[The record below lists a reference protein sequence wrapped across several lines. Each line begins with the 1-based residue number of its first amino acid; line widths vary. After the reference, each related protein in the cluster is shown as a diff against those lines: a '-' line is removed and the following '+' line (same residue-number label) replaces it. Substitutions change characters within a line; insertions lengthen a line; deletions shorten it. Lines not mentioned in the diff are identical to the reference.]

1 MFPFFYEKHQNELP
15 LSTSTTSST
24 TVSWQSWAILIALG
38 LTWGSS
44 FILIKKGLEVYTPV
58 QVATLRI
65 SISALSFLPFLLLR
79 WAKTDWSKW
88 KFLLVVG
95 LCGSA
100 IPALMFAIAQT
111 QISSSIAGI
120 LNSLT
125 PLFTLVLGVLFFG
138 NPGSWLK
145 FFAVMIG
152 LLGAGILIFMGKDAG
167 IDGNVWYGL
176 FVVVA
181 AICYGTN
188 GNTVATYLRDMN
200 SLTISSVAFSMV
212 GWPAMVFLFS
222 GTDFL
227 PTLANEP
234 GAWEALGYITIL
246 AVFGTVIATVFF
258 FKLVQWTS
266 ALFASMVTYL
276 IPIIALMWGVLDGE
290 PVTLYHFW
298 GMGLILS
305 GIYLSR
311 QRKKKFK
318 PVVKEEST
326 IGAAGER

>member
-1 MFPFFYEKHQNELP
+1 MV
-15 LSTSTTSST
+15 STTTNDTSSI
-24 TVSWQSWAILIALG
+24 SWQSWAILIALG

-44 FILIKKGLEVYTPV
+44 FILIKKGLEVFSPV

-65 SISALSFLPFLLLR
+65 SISALSFLPFLLSG
-79 WAKTDWSKW
+79 WSKVDWSKW

-100 IPALMFAIAQT
+100 IPALMFALAQT
-111 QISSSIAGI
+111 QVSSSIAGI

-138 NPGSWLK
+138 NPGSWIK
-145 FFAVMIG
+145 FFAVMAG
-152 LLGAGILIFMGKDAG
+152 LLGAAILIFMGKNAG

-176 FVVVA
+176 FIVVA
-181 AICYGTN
+181 SVCYGFN
-188 GNTVATYLRDMN
+188 GNTVATYLRKMK

-212 GWPAMVFLFS
+212 GWPGMIYLLL

-234 GAWEALGYITIL
+234 GAWKALGYITTL

-258 FKLVQWTS
+258 FMLVQRTS
-266 ALFASMVTYL
+266 ALFGSMVTYL

-290 PVTLYHFW
+290 PITLYHFL

-311 QRKKKFK
+311 QRKGKLK
-318 PVVKEEST
+318 PVVKGEQAF
-326 IGAAGER
+326 GAAGER